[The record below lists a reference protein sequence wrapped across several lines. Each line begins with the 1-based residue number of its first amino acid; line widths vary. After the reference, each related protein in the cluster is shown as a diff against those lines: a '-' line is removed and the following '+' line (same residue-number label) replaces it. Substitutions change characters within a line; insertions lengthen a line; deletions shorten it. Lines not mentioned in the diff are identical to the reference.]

1 GINTTWTR
9 IPEGDKIQALLL
21 PIEENFDFKNP
32 SSHLPNLLKAYALVR
47 QIEDE
52 FWRVQKS
59 EQLRTFIKDV
69 AGLHLAFETNMAYAT
84 PGETINAS
92 LKLLARNTSLIC
104 LDQVQIKGAK
114 MLSSIVEKPLE
125 RDFERAF
132 KVVEQGKSHKIPIGV
147 FLQHRKRPSIE
158 ILKNLIDK
166 KQIGDV
172 STVEVRIP
180 WWREQTYYDQEG
192 RGTFER
198 DGGGVLI
205 TQAIHTL
212 DIMLLL
218 CGPVKEVHGMVH
230 TSSFHQLEAEDF
242 SGALL
247 NFESGARGTLMAST
261 THFPGH
267 KEEIILNCSEA
278 TVNISGA
285 DLKVFYHN
293 GKIESLE
300 TDSQT
305 GSGSDP
311 MDFSYTWHANVIEQF
326 WTQFTKN
333 QQIEISAESALPV
346 QQLIDAIVR
355 SSKLE
360 KKVTV

>member
-1 GINTTWTR
+1 MTC
-9 IPEGDKIQALLL
+9 
-21 PIEENFDFKNP
+21 
-32 SSHLPNLLKAYALVR
+32 
-47 QIEDE
+47 
-52 FWRVQKS
+52 RVAIIG
-59 EQLRTFIKDV
+59 LGMV
-69 AGLHLAFETNMAYAT
+69 AGLHVQAVNSLNGFEVYGVFSRDYSKTKGFAESFATNAIAFRKFSDLCNDENVDLVLLLT
-84 PGETINAS
+84 PPNA
-92 LKLLARNTSLIC
+92 R
-104 LDQVQIKGAK
+104 LDYVEALTKAGK
-114 MLSSIVEKPLE
+114 PLIVEKPLE
-125 RDFERAF
+125 RNFDRAQNI
-132 KVVEQGKSHKIPIGV
+132 VEQGKIHKSPIGV

-158 ILKNLIDK
+158 ALKKLIDQK
-166 KQIGDV
+166 RLGTIA
-172 STVEVRIP
+172 TVEVRIP
-180 WWREQTYYDQEG
+180 WWREQHYYDQDG
-192 RGTFER
+192 RGTWAR

-218 CGPVKEVHGMVH
+218 CGPVKEVQGLIH
-230 TSSFHQLEAEDF
+230 TSALHKLEAEDF

-360 KKVTV
+360 KKVTF

>member
-1 GINTTWTR
+1 MTCHVAIIGL
-9 IPEGDKIQALLL
+9 GM
-21 PIEENFDFKNP
+21 
-32 SSHLPNLLKAYALVR
+32 
-47 QIEDE
+47 
-52 FWRVQKS
+52 
-59 EQLRTFIKDV
+59 V
-69 AGLHLAFETNMAYAT
+69 AGLHVQAVNSLSGFQVYGLFSRDESKTQDFAEKYA
-84 PGETINAS
+84 
-92 LKLLARNTSLIC
+92 
-104 LDQVQIKGAK
+104 KGAK
-114 MLSSIVEKPLE
+114 IFKQFDELCDDEEIDLVLLLTPPNARLDYVEALTKAGKPLIVEKPLE
-125 RDFERAF
+125 RNFDRAQNI
-132 KVVEQGKSHKIPIGV
+132 VEQGKIHKSPIGV

-158 ILKNLIDK
+158 ALKKLIDQK
-166 KQIGDV
+166 RLGTIA
-172 STVEVRIP
+172 TVEVRIP
-180 WWREQTYYDQEG
+180 WWREQHYYDQDG
-192 RGTFER
+192 RGTWAR

-218 CGPVKEVHGMVH
+218 CGPVKEVQGLIH
-230 TSSFHQLEAEDF
+230 TSALHKLEAEDF

-261 THFPGH
+261 THYPGH

-346 QQLIDAIVR
+346 QRLIDAIVR

>member
-1 GINTTWTR
+1 MTC
-9 IPEGDKIQALLL
+9 
-21 PIEENFDFKNP
+21 
-32 SSHLPNLLKAYALVR
+32 
-47 QIEDE
+47 
-52 FWRVQKS
+52 RVAIIG
-59 EQLRTFIKDV
+59 LGMV
-69 AGLHLAFETNMAYAT
+69 AGLHVQAVNSLSGFQVYGLFSRDESKTQDFAEKYA
-84 PGETINAS
+84 
-92 LKLLARNTSLIC
+92 
-104 LDQVQIKGAK
+104 KGAK
-114 MLSSIVEKPLE
+114 IFKQFDELCDDEEIDLVLLLTPPNARLDYVEALTKAGKPLIVEKPLE
-125 RDFERAF
+125 RNFDRAQNI
-132 KVVEQGKSHKIPIGV
+132 VEQGKIHKSPIGV

-158 ILKNLIDK
+158 ALKKLIDQK
-166 KQIGDV
+166 RLGTIA
-172 STVEVRIP
+172 TVEVRIP
-180 WWREQTYYDQEG
+180 WWREQHYYDQDG
-192 RGTFER
+192 RGTWAR

-218 CGPVKEVHGMVH
+218 CGPVKEVQGLIH
-230 TSSFHQLEAEDF
+230 TSALHKLEAEDF

-285 DLKVFYHN
+285 DLKVFYQN

>member
-1 GINTTWTR
+1 MTC
-9 IPEGDKIQALLL
+9 
-21 PIEENFDFKNP
+21 
-32 SSHLPNLLKAYALVR
+32 
-47 QIEDE
+47 
-52 FWRVQKS
+52 RVAIIG
-59 EQLRTFIKDV
+59 LGMV
-69 AGLHLAFETNMAYAT
+69 AGLHVQAVNSLNGFEVYGVFSRDYSKTKGFAESFATNAIAFRKFSDLCNDENVDLVLLLT
-84 PGETINAS
+84 PPNA
-92 LKLLARNTSLIC
+92 R
-104 LDQVQIKGAK
+104 LDYVEALTKAGK
-114 MLSSIVEKPLE
+114 PLIVEKPLE
-125 RDFERAF
+125 RNFDRAQNI
-132 KVVEQGKSHKIPIGV
+132 VEQGKIHKSPIGV

-158 ILKNLIDK
+158 ALKKLIDQK
-166 KQIGDV
+166 RLGTIA
-172 STVEVRIP
+172 TVEVRIP
-180 WWREQTYYDQEG
+180 WWREQHYYDQDG
-192 RGTFER
+192 RGTWAR

-218 CGPVKEVHGMVH
+218 CGPVKEVQGLIH
-230 TSSFHQLEAEDF
+230 TSALHKLEAEDF

-261 THFPGH
+261 THYPGH

>member
-1 GINTTWTR
+1 MTC
-9 IPEGDKIQALLL
+9 
-21 PIEENFDFKNP
+21 
-32 SSHLPNLLKAYALVR
+32 
-47 QIEDE
+47 
-52 FWRVQKS
+52 RVAIIG
-59 EQLRTFIKDV
+59 LGMV
-69 AGLHLAFETNMAYAT
+69 AGLHVQAVNSLSGFQVYGLFSRDESKTQDFAEKYA
-84 PGETINAS
+84 
-92 LKLLARNTSLIC
+92 
-104 LDQVQIKGAK
+104 KGAK
-114 MLSSIVEKPLE
+114 IFKQFDELCDDEEIDLVLLLTPPNARLDYVEALTKAGKPLIVEKPLE
-125 RDFERAF
+125 RNFDRAQNI
-132 KVVEQGKSHKIPIGV
+132 VEQGKIHKSPIGV

-158 ILKNLIDK
+158 ALKKLIDQK
-166 KQIGDV
+166 RLGTIA
-172 STVEVRIP
+172 TVEVRIP
-180 WWREQTYYDQEG
+180 WWREQHYYDQDG
-192 RGTFER
+192 RGTWAR

-218 CGPVKEVHGMVH
+218 CGPVKEVQGLIH
-230 TSSFHQLEAEDF
+230 TSALHKLEAEDF

-261 THFPGH
+261 THYPGH
-267 KEEIILNCSEA
+267 KEEIILNCFEA

-346 QQLIDAIVR
+346 QKLIDAIVR